1 MLSIE
6 HFYLIS
12 LFCFNVYIYNI
23 DKVLACIFVS
33 VLVVIILQLIAP
45 VVLICK
51 LLWMKVSAK

>member
-1 MLSIE
+1 M
-6 HFYLIS
+6 
-12 LFCFNVYIYNI
+12 CIYNI
-23 DKVLACIFVS
+23 DKVLACIFLS